1 MSRRI
6 KVLVIDD
13 DKFIRTTLKHY
24 LWLEGFEVYLAKNG
38 RSGLRMAR
46 KKQPVLILLDWSMKG
61 MDGLEVLS
69 HLKHDE
75 RTERIP
81 VFMLTAKGTMGE
93 IERAFEIGADNYIT
107 KPFEPTQLGKT
118 IKMKLQKFRA
128 AKTALSV

>member
-1 MSRRI
+1 MSKRI

-24 LWLEGFEVYLAKNG
+24 LWLEGFEVYLARNG

-69 HLKHDE
+69 HLKHNE
-75 RTERIP
+75 KTERIP

-118 IKMKLQKFRA
+118 IKAKLQKFRA
-128 AKTALSV
+128 AEIKLSV